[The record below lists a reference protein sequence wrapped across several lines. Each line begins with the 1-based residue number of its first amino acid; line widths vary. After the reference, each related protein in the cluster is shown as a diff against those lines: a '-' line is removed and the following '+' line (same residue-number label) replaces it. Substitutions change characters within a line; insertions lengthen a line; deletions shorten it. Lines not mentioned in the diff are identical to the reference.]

1 MKGGRRIRK
10 LRVLGNLLIVI
21 GILIVFVSTV
31 LPLVKFPQTMNMKGP
46 SRLLTETIQ
55 YWIDTIILPTIEND
69 TVIILNLSAE
79 NHGGIG
85 ISIIP
90 YRDGAP
96 VVGEMPIINY
106 FFEADEANITT
117 QARTIMRSE
126 YFVSI
131 VSIRNNYT
139 LTISSVW
146 SPYASFRAYLYL
158 GLFTLPAGLLIIYYD
173 RIIEKRDHMF
183 QRAMIE

>member
-1 MKGGRRIRK
+1 MK
-10 LRVLGNLLIVI
+10 L
-21 GILIVFVSTV
+21 
-31 LPLVKFPQTMNMKGP
+31 PQTLNLKGP
-46 SRLLTETIQ
+46 SVALTETTQ
-55 YWIDTIILPTIEND
+55 YWIDTIILPTIDND
-69 TVIILNLSAE
+69 TLILLNLKAE
-79 NHGGIG
+79 HGGGIG

-90 YRDGAP
+90 YRDGTP

-106 FFEADEANITT
+106 FFEANEEIITT
-117 QARTIMRSE
+117 QTRTIMRSE

-146 SPYASFRAYLYL
+146 SPYNSLRTYLYL
-158 GLFTLPAGLLIIYYD
+158 GLCLLPAGLLIIYYD

-183 QRAMIE
+183 QRAMTE